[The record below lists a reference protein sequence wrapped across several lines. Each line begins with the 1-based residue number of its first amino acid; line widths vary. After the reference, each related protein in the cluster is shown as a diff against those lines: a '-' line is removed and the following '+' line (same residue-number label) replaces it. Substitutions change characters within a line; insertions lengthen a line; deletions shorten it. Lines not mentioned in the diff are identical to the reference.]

1 MKLKYLSNEEVVNE
15 TMRLL
20 EENNE
25 WEGRYAGYAKAILK
39 NKDKYGMRSRKFKV
53 DSPLYVYSSITRVK
67 SDSSTCSFDLR
78 FAGQSVGVIK
88 VDRNGYTLLE
98 VEDEQAKYAHE
109 HFGSTF
115 IKGFSTEW
123 KSPIAA
129 EFRRLFANQSS
140 TKETRI
146 HSQEHRI
153 ENWML
158 AEMSKKTRSE
168 GKLLCDIQPVRLG
181 GKFFQLATPLS
192 ASKHGNPP
200 KYSSEKGGGID
211 ILARVNHTTN
221 KRDNRLAVIELK
233 DENKPNES
241 QAQTLQQSLAYATF
255 LAYLLRSNRGTDW
268 WHIFG
273 RGRDVPEILHI
284 DAVTLMPDEGAS
296 EEGLQNEIPIN
307 KLSVILH
314 PYTLYFNRGVD
325 GNPISFSGT
334 LKDSLANK
342 GI

>member
-1 MKLKYLSNEEVVNE
+1 MKLKTLSNEEVVNE
-15 TMRLL
+15 TIRLL
-20 EENNE
+20 ENNNE
-25 WEGRYAGYAKAILK
+25 WADRYNGYASAILK
-39 NKDKYGMRSRKFKV
+39 NKDKYGMRSRKFKIN
-53 DSPLYVYSSITRVK
+53 SPLYVYSSITKVK
-67 SDSSTCSFDLR
+67 SNSSTCTFDLR
-78 FAGQSVGVIK
+78 FAGQSVGEIK
-88 VDRNGYTLLE
+88 VDRNGCILLN
-98 VEDEQAKYAHE
+98 VDDEQAKYVHE

-115 IKGFSTEW
+115 LKGFSKEW
-123 KSPIAA
+123 KSPIAT
-129 EFRRLFANQSS
+129 EFRQLFMNQSS
-140 TKETRI
+140 TKSTKV

-158 AEMSKKTRSE
+158 AEFSKKTRSE

-200 KYSSEKGGGID
+200 KYSNEKGGGID

-221 KRDNRLAVIELK
+221 TRDNRLAVIELK
-233 DENKPNES
+233 DDNNPTES
-241 QAQTLQQSLAYATF
+241 QAMTLQQSLAYATF
-255 LAYLLRSNRGTDW
+255 LAYLLRSNSGTNW

-273 RGRDVPEILHI
+273 RSREVPEILHI

-296 EEGLQNEIPIN
+296 EEGCLNETPIN
-307 KLSVILH
+307 KLNVILH
-314 PYTLYFNRGVD
+314 PHTLYFNRGAD

-342 GI
+342 GL